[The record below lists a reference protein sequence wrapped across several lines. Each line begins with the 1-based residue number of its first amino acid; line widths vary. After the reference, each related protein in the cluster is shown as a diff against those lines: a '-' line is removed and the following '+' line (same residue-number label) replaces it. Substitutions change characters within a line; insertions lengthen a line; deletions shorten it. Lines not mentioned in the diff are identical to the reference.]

1 MTRWTLIRW
10 IFVLA
15 LCAVLCAA
23 PATAQNQET
32 SKAAETQVHRVI
44 HLKHIGTAEAF
55 RVLSP
60 LSDILTSVSPVRELS
75 LVSLRGTESAI
86 GEAERLLAEVDVPR
100 TPKATTPST
109 NVMLTGYFV
118 GASASSAAAVP
129 QQLEEVVTEL
139 RRYFPYE
146 NYELLETFG
155 VRTQLGGEAAL
166 TGLMSTDPDLPAT
179 RYSVEFDV
187 GGVADQGTRK
197 VITIESLN
205 VEWRMPV
212 QTASGQFIFETPSLT
227 ASLDIPEGVTVVVG
241 KSGTVGSHSGIFLLL
256 RAEVVDP

>member
-1 MTRWTLIRW
+1 MTRWTLVRR
-10 IFVLA
+10 IFILP
-15 LCAVLCAA
+15 LCAA
-23 PATAQNQET
+23 LYAVPVTAQSQE
-32 SKAAETQVHRVI
+32 AAKSAEPQVHRVI
-44 HLKHIGTAEAF
+44 HLKHIGAREAGN
-55 RVLSP
+55 VLGP
-60 LSDILTSVSPVRELS
+60 LSDILTSVSPVRELG

-86 GEAERLLAEVDVPR
+86 REAERLLAEVDVPR
-100 TPKATTPST
+100 TPKATAPST
-109 NVMLTGYFV
+109 NVMLTGFFV

-146 NYELLETFG
+146 NYELLESFG
-155 VRTQLGGEAAL
+155 VRTQLWGKAAL
-166 TGLMSTDPDLPAT
+166 TGLMSSDPDLPAT
-179 RYSVEFDV
+179 RYSVEFNL
-187 GGVADQGTRK
+187 GGVADEDSRR
-197 VITIESLN
+197 VVTIRALN